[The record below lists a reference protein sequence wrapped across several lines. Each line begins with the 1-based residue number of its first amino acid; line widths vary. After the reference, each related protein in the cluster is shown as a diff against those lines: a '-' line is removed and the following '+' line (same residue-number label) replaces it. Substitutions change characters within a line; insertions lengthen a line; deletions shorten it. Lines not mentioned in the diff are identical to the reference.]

1 MLVNTFYKCS
11 FLFKRSTIVRMTKT
25 EAESWCQDFMNQS
38 PGYVACKDVSNVDQS
53 RAVEICVLDILVIN
67 FFLKVSSNKKLRY
80 KQIEIYHQCFQYTP
94 LNLSDFIECTVYFY
108 NLWKYFHIYIYIIS
122 SLVFFEGK
130 LGRCFVV
137 KV

>member
-1 MLVNTFYKCS
+1 
-11 FLFKRSTIVRMTKT
+11 MTKT

-67 FFLKVSSNKKLRY
+67 SFLRFRQTKKNLKY
-80 KQIEIYHQCFQYTP
+80 KQIEIYHQCFQYKP

-108 NLWKYFHIYIYIIS
+108 NL
-122 SLVFFEGK
+122 
-130 LGRCFVV
+130 
-137 KV
+137 